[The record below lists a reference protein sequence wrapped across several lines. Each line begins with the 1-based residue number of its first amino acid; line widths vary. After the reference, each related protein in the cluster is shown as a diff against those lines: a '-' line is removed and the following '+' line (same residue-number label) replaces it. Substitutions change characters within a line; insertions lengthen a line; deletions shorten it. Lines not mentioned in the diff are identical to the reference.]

1 MFLFTVIEALSITG
15 IAPSAGSVGS
25 SVTISGAGFGS
36 SQSDS
41 VVTFDGV
48 AATVSSWSDT
58 QIVAIVPAGAATG
71 PVTVEVAANTAD
83 GPIYEISTSVTLT
96 DSLGHQSTY
105 ASEMVG
111 GKVVRQ
117 QFAGVWLLQLH
128 GSWKYSVQLRQLRQR
143 HSED

>member
-1 MFLFTVIEALSITG
+1 MIEALSITG

-83 GPIYEISTSVTLT
+83 RPSTKLA
-96 DSLGHQSTY
+96 LP
-105 ASEMVG
+105 
-111 GKVVRQ
+111 
-117 QFAGVWLLQLH
+117 
-128 GSWKYSVQLRQLRQR
+128 
-143 HSED
+143 